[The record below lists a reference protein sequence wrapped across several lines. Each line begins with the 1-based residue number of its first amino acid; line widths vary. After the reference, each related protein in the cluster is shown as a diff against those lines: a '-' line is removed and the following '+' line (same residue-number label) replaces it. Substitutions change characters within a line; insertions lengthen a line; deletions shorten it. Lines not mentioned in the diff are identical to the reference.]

1 MAATTPAPSILLR
14 LDLSDAV
21 LKKYREESETY
32 GVELEEL
39 LANRLSECVDY
50 NATKPLY
57 FKDEQRRNLEA
68 MLGRNINSPGEVL
81 EIIRRFLTVKVNGIS
96 MTIRPEVLERL
107 RTRHFDH
114 SRDFGTY
121 LTDCVNEWAETAAGM
136 R

>member
-57 FKDEQRRNLEA
+57 FTDVQRRNLET
-68 MLGRNINSPGEVL
+68 MLGRNVNGPGEVL

-121 LTDCVNEWAETAAGM
+121 LTDCVNEWAEAAAGL

>member
-39 LANRLSECVDY
+39 LANRLSECVNY
-50 NATKPLY
+50 NSTKPLY
-57 FKDEQRRNLEA
+57 FTDTQRQNLET
-68 MLGRNINSPGEVL
+68 MLSRNIGSPGEVL
-81 EIIRRFLTVKVNGIS
+81 EILRRFLTVKVNGIS
-96 MTIRPEVLERL
+96 MTLRPEVLERL

>member
-121 LTDCVNEWAETAAGM
+121 LTDCVNEWAEAAVGL